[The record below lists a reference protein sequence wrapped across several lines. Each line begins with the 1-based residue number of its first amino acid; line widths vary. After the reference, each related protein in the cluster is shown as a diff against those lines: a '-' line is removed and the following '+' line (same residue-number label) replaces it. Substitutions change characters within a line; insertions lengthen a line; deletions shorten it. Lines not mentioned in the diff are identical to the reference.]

1 MKTLDIDKINQS
13 RRSWKPN
20 NPLPLSEYSQA
31 SKTISRCLALTKL
44 EPAVASFISN
54 GLDKHDTTNLSQ
66 PLIDQLLINIK
77 DEENHELALTQCK
90 MAMIDYDSS
99 FEKEAAQ
106 LCKAWSNVSC
116 NPITTAAI
124 LENGIFFLI
133 LPLYQLVGGT
143 SLKQTSRSISGDEA
157 KHVILHREA
166 AQRMG
171 SKPTKEVNSLRI
183 ETITFLAKDIKEEMG
198 GRWSVERM
206 LNNSISLLQKGT
218 SDLEETKVAS
228 VNCPFEISNRNIEN
242 YA

>member
-1 MKTLDIDKINQS
+1 MKTLDINKINQS

-20 NPLPLSEYSQA
+20 NPDPFSERSQA
-31 SKTISRCLALTKL
+31 SKTISRCLALTSL
-44 EPAVASFISN
+44 EPAVASFIGN

-77 DEENHELALTQCK
+77 DEENHEVALTQCK
-90 MAMIDYDSS
+90 MAMIDYDNS

-106 LCKAWSNVSC
+106 LCKAWLAVSC

-133 LPLYQLVGGT
+133 LPLYQLVGGA

-166 AQRMG
+166 AQRMN
-171 SKPTKEVNSLRI
+171 SRPTKEVNSLRI
-183 ETITFLAKDIKEEMG
+183 ETIAFLARDIKEEMG
-198 GRWSVERM
+198 GKWSVERM
-206 LNNSISLLQKGT
+206 LNNSLSLLQKGT
-218 SDLEETKVAS
+218 SDLVETRVAS
-228 VNCPFEISNRNIEN
+228 VSAPFEISNRNLEN